1 MDHWNDLSTYKGV
14 YIQPDKTKAERDLEF
29 KLRAERRTRARAGET
44 NLVIRNGKLV
54 SRDVAQQQAHA

>member
-1 MDHWNDLSTYKGV
+1 M
-14 YIQPDKTKAERDLEF
+14 IEPDKTKAERDLEF